1 MALYHVII
9 GDHWS
14 KWPPTY
20 LSIYRPTDLPTYL
33 PTFLPSYLPTY
44 LSTHLLLLRG
54 RVACGG
60 DGCGRSGVVVVV
72 LLSSFR
78 FCPPLIKIVR

>member
-1 MALYHVII
+1 MAI
-9 GDHWS
+9 
-14 KWPPTY
+14 Y
-20 LSIYRPTDLPTYL
+20 LSTDLPTYRPTYISTYLPTSYLPTYL
-33 PTFLPSYLPTY
+33 PTHF
-44 LSTHLLLLRG
+44 LLLRG

-72 LLSSFR
+72 LLSSFG